1 VGGTTKMLDG
11 LRKKQKSIIWIIA
24 IIFVAGMAVM
34 GITSIFQPKPYV
46 GVIYGKKITL
56 QEYDTFYRNYLNNYR
71 QQNPDAT
78 LDDQTLQNLND
89 QAWNQFVSMKVFERS
104 LKRNRIK
111 VKDSEIV
118 AKYKSDPPAELK
130 QNPSFQVNGV
140 FDFPTYMEII
150 RNNPDFAR
158 SLEEYIRQTLPY
170 EKLERKIKDQV
181 VVTEDSVRVDWLTK
195 NERASGRVINF
206 DWNTIP
212 ATEVT
217 EDEIA
222 AYYAKHTDK
231 YKKGA
236 TRKYRYVNIPIA
248 PSAEDSLRAKTEID
262 EYYNLILRGEDFGVL
277 AEQYSQDP
285 GSAQNM
291 GSLGFFGKGRM
302 VPEFESVAF
311 DMNIGDI
318 HEPIL
323 SQFGWHI
330 IKVTD
335 KKTNEAGEP
344 EVEASHILIK
354 IEASEATKMDLRYK
368 ADDLHDQATNYRSL
382 EKAAELYGLK
392 IEETND
398 FDEKSNYIAGI
409 GRFQHLVTE
418 AFKNKV
424 GYLAEPVKLPDGA
437 YVVAELADRQ
447 NESIQPLDQV
457 TEAIKREVDKEK
469 RMAAAREKAETIIA
483 EATPEEYIDKAI
495 EAGFKVA
502 DFNNILVTNSVP
514 TIGVQKPLNAAI
526 FQTYAGQWTGFI
538 TTDNGLYKAHVTSR
552 NEPDIEVFNSTKEK
566 LTADYRTQKE
576 NTHYQQWSQ
585 KAMEEAKA
593 QDLRYKYY

>member
-1 VGGTTKMLDG
+1 MLDG

-71 QQNPDAT
+71 QQNPEAT

-89 QAWNQFVSMKVFERS
+89 QAWNQFISMKVFERN
-104 LKRNRIK
+104 LKKNRIK
-111 VKDSEIV
+111 IKDSEIV

-140 FDFPTYMEII
+140 FDFPTYMDII

-181 VVTEDSVRVDWLTK
+181 VVTEDSVRVDWLAK
-195 NERASGRVINF
+195 NERATGRVINF

-217 EDEIA
+217 DDEIA
-222 AYYAKHTDK
+222 TYYAKNTDK

-236 TRKYRYVNIPIA
+236 TRKYRYVNIPVA
-248 PSAEDSLRAKTEID
+248 PSAEDSLRAKEEIN
-262 EYYNLILRGEDFGVL
+262 EYYNLILEGEDLGVL

-302 VPEFESVAF
+302 VPEFENVAF
-311 DMNIGDI
+311 EMNIGEV

-335 KKTNEAGEP
+335 KRTNEAGDP
-344 EVEASHILIK
+344 EVEASHILVK
-354 IEASEATKMDLRYK
+354 IEASEATKMDLRYQ
-368 ADDLHDQATNYRSL
+368 AEYLYDLAAVRGLSN
-382 EKAAELYGLK
+382 AAESLSLK
-392 IEETND
+392 IDETND

-418 AFKNKV
+418 AFNNKV
-424 GYLAEPVKLPDGA
+424 GYLADPVKLPDGA

-447 NESIQPLDQV
+447 SESIQPLEQV
-457 TEAIKREVDKEK
+457 TEVIKREVDKGK
-469 RMAAAREKAETIIA
+469 RMATAREKAEAIIA
-483 EATPEEYIDKAI
+483 ETTPDEYIDKAT

-502 DFNNILVTNSVP
+502 DFNNILVTNSIP

-526 FQTYAGQWTGFI
+526 FKTNTGQWTDFV
-538 TTDNGLYKAHVTSR
+538 TTDNGLYKAHVTFR
-552 NEPDIEVFNSTKEK
+552 NEPDIEVFNSTLER
-566 LTADYRTQKE
+566 LTTDYKTQKE

-585 KAMEEAKA
+585 KAIEEAKA
-593 QDLRYKYY
+593 QDLRYKYYNQ

>member
-1 VGGTTKMLDG
+1 MLDG

-71 QQNPDAT
+71 QQNPDT
-78 LDDQTLQNLND
+78 TIDDQTLQNLND
-89 QAWNQFVSMKVFERS
+89 QAWNQFVSMKVFERN
-104 LKRNRIK
+104 LKKNRIK
-111 VKDSEIV
+111 IKDSEIV

-140 FDFPTYMEII
+140 FDFPTYMDII

-195 NERASGRVINF
+195 NERATGQVINF

-222 AYYAKHTDK
+222 TYYAKNTDK

-236 TRKYRYVNIPIA
+236 TRKYRYVNIPVA
-248 PSAEDSLRAKTEID
+248 PSAEDSLRAKEEIN
-262 EYYNLILRGEDFGVL
+262 EYYNLILEGEDLGVL

-291 GSLGFFGKGRM
+291 GSLGFFGRGRM
-302 VPEFESVAF
+302 VPEFENVAF
-311 DMNIGDI
+311 EMNIGEV

-335 KKTNEAGEP
+335 KKTNEAGDP
-344 EVEASHILIK
+344 EVEASHILVK
-354 IEASEATKMDLRYK
+354 IEASEATKMDLRYQ
-368 ADDLHDQATNYRSL
+368 AEYLYDLAAVRGLTN
-382 EKAAELYGLK
+382 AAESLSLK
-392 IEETND
+392 VDETND

-424 GYLAEPVKLPDGA
+424 GYLADPVKLPDGA

-447 NESIQPLDQV
+447 SESIQPLDQV
-457 TEAIKREVDKEK
+457 TEVIKREVDKEK
-469 RMAAAREKAETIIA
+469 RMATARVKAEGIIA
-483 EATPEEYIDKAI
+483 ESTPDEYIDKAT

-502 DFNNILVTNSVP
+502 DFNNILITNSIP
-514 TIGVQKPLNAAI
+514 TIGVQKPLNAVI
-526 FQTYAGQWTGFI
+526 FQTSTGQWTDFV
-538 TTDNGLYKAHVTSR
+538 TTDNGLYKAHVTFR
-552 NEPDIEVFNSTKEK
+552 NEPDIEVFNSSIER
-566 LTADYRTQKE
+566 LTTEYRTQKE

-585 KAMEEAKA
+585 KAIEEAKA